1 MRRVLVTGFEP
12 FGGETTNPSWEA
24 VKSLPDTID
33 GAGLDLLQV
42 PVTFGVSGDM
52 VVARMRETSPDIVI
66 CVGQAAGRCGITVE
80 RVAID
85 MSPAD
90 EPVVDGGPAA
100 YLATLP
106 IKDCVEASR
115 AAGVP
120 CSVSNSAGT
129 YVCNQL
135 MYRVLHEQAVS
146 GLGVMGGFVH
156 VPLSSSQALTRPQ
169 TPSMS
174 LGAMRAGLEAIVST
188 CVRSC

>member
-1 MRRVLVTGFEP
+1 
-12 FGGETTNPSWEA
+12 
-24 VKSLPDTID
+24 LPDTID

-85 MSPAD
+85 IADSESEDNAGLSPAD